1 METTLQSISLPAKNA
16 RGLRDFYVQA
26 FGLKEN
32 EKRSHPPGF
41 FMIEGGKG
49 CNLLIMDAEG
59 SETKAGNIGFE
70 LGMEVS
76 SLDQLVEKVIAAGG
90 RLIKN
95 TQQMKWGTA
104 LLLEDPEGHSINAYM
119 FNK

>member
-41 FMIEGGKG
+41 FMIKGGKG
-49 CNLLIMDAEG
+49 CNRLLW
-59 SETKAGNIGFE
+59 TYKAQRLKPGT
-70 LGMEVS
+70 
-76 SLDQLVEKVIAAGG
+76 LDL
-90 RLIKN
+90 N
-95 TQQMKWGTA
+95 
-104 LLLEDPEGHSINAYM
+104 
-119 FNK
+119 